1 MPCSVPSAILG
12 VFQDCNPGKVT
23 VHPWSKSRLLNRCGF
38 LAFLGLAICVFTWG
52 LQYKLSLYDP
62 PQAASHQI
70 PQAKLLSRNEQ
81 AGTTEDPLV
90 IRTKTSTRVICTAP
104 TAIFF
109 VLLLA
114 LIPLKPQASG
124 QRKER
129 ASDSRRLSSGLFS
142 IFFVRPP
149 PVRF

>member
-1 MPCSVPSAILG
+1 MILG
-12 VFQDCNPGKVT
+12 DFQDCDLGKVT
-23 VHPWSKSRLLNRCGF
+23 VHPWSKSRFVNRCGF
-38 LAFLGLAICVFTWG
+38 LAFLGLAVCVFAWG

-81 AGTTEDPLV
+81 AGTAEGPLV
-90 IRTKTSTRVICTAP
+90 IRTKTSTRVIYTAP

-109 VLLLA
+109 ALLLG
-114 LIPLKPQASG
+114 LIALKPQASG
-124 QRKER
+124 QREER
-129 ASDSRRLSSGLFS
+129 ASDLLRLSSGLFN

-149 PVRF
+149 PVRV